1 MKKAT
6 KVWLITAA
14 ALVLIGCILF
24 AGVAALLK
32 WDFTKLGTVQY
43 ETNTHEISETFDSI
57 SINSDTADITFALS
71 ENGEC
76 TVDCL
81 EEENVPHSVSV
92 AEGTLIIEQVD
103 NRTVLDHIRHIGI
116 NIGSSRITVHLPK
129 TEYASLLIRESTGD
143 VQIPQDFTFRDVDIH
158 LSTGDVDF
166 SASVSDTLKIR
177 TSTGQIHAQNLSAGE
192 LDLTA
197 STGHVTVSGV
207 SCEGDVRVH
216 VTTGKVNLTDLA
228 CKNVITS
235 GNTGDIFMKNV
246 LASETFS
253 IERSTGDVTFDACD
267 AAEIFVTTDTGDVLG
282 TLRSDKVFFTQTD
295 TGDVNIPQSLTGG
308 RCEINTD
315 TGDILLRLA

>member
-14 ALVLIGCILF
+14 ALVLIGCVLF

-32 WDFTKLGTVQY
+32 WDFTKLATVQY
-43 ETNTHEISETFDSI
+43 ETNTYEISETFDCI
-57 SINSDTADITFALS
+57 SINSDTADTQFVFS
-71 ENGEC
+71 ETGKCEVVC
-76 TVDCL
+76 FD
-81 EEENVPHSVSV
+81 EENLRHSVSV
-92 AEGTLIIEQVD
+92 EDGTLIIELIDARSGFDYV
-103 NRTVLDHIRHIGI
+103 RHIGI
-116 NIGSSRITVHLPK
+116 NIGSPRITVYLPK

-143 VQIPQDFTFRDVDIH
+143 VQIPQDFIFRDVDIH

-177 TSTGQIHAQNLSAGE
+177 TSTGWIHAQNLSAGK

-197 STGHVTVSGV
+197 STGAVTVSGV
-207 SCEGDVRVH
+207 SCEGNVH
-216 VTTGKVNLTDLA
+216 VKVTTGKVNLTDIA
-228 CKNVITS
+228 CKNVFTN

-253 IERSTGDVTFDACD
+253 IERSTGDVAFDACD
-267 AAEIFVTTDTGDVLG
+267 AAEIFVTTDTGDVSG

-295 TGDVNIPQSLTGG
+295 TGDVDVPQSLTGG
-308 RCEINTD
+308 RCEITTD
-315 TGDILLRLA
+315 TGDIRLRLA

>member
-14 ALVLIGCILF
+14 ALVLIGCVLF

-32 WDFTKLGTVQY
+32 WDFTKLATVQY
-43 ETNTHEISETFDSI
+43 ETNTHEISEAFDCI
-57 SINSDTADITFALS
+57 SINSDTADIEFVLS
-71 ENGEC
+71 ESGNCEVVC
-76 TVDCL
+76 FD
-81 EEENVPHSVSV
+81 EENLRHSVSV
-92 AEGTLIIEQVD
+92 EDGTLTIELIDARSGFDYV
-103 NRTVLDHIRHIGI
+103 RHIGI
-116 NIGSSRITVHLPK
+116 NVGSSRITVYLPK
-129 TEYASLLIRESTGD
+129 TEYASLLIRESTGY
-143 VQIPQDFTFRDVDIH
+143 IEMPEDFSFKDVDIS

-166 SASVSDTLKIR
+166 GASASGLLKIR

-197 STGHVTVSGV
+197 STGNVTVSGV

-253 IERSTGDVTFDACD
+253 IERSTGDVAFDACD
-267 AAEIFVTTDTGDVLG
+267 AAEIFVTTDTGDVSG
-282 TLRSDKVFFTQTD
+282 TLLSDKVFLTRTD
-295 TGDVNIPQSLTGG
+295 TGDVDVPKTISGG
-308 RCEINTD
+308 RCEITTD
-315 TGDILLRLA
+315 TGDIRLRLA

>member
-14 ALVLIGCILF
+14 ALVLIGCVLF

-32 WDFTKLGTVQY
+32 WDFTKLATVQY
-43 ETNTHEISETFDSI
+43 ETNTHEISEAFDCI
-57 SINSDTADITFALS
+57 SINSDTADIEFVLS
-71 ENGEC
+71 ESGNCKVEC
-76 TVDCL
+76 LD
-81 EEENVPHSVSV
+81 EENLRHSVSV
-92 AEGTLIIEQVD
+92 EDGTLTIELIDARSGFDYV
-103 NRTVLDHIRHIGI
+103 RHIGI
-116 NIGSSRITVHLPK
+116 NVGSSRITVYLPK
-129 TEYASLLIRESTGD
+129 TEYASLLIRESTGY
-143 VQIPQDFTFRDVDIH
+143 IEMPEDFSFKDVDIS

-166 SASVSDTLKIR
+166 GASASGLLKIR

-216 VTTGKVNLTDLA
+216 VTTGKVNLTDIA
-228 CKNVITS
+228 CKNVFTN

-253 IERSTGDVTFDACD
+253 IERSTGDVAFDACD
-267 AAEIFVTTDTGDVLG
+267 AAEIFVTTDTGDVSG
-282 TLRSDKVFFTQTD
+282 TLCSDKVFFTQTD
-295 TGDVNIPQSLTGG
+295 TGDVDVPQSLTGG
-308 RCEINTD
+308 RCEITTD
-315 TGDILLRLA
+315 TGDVRISIQ

>member
-14 ALVLIGCILF
+14 ALVLIGCVLF

-32 WDFTKLGTVQY
+32 WDFTKLATVQY
-43 ETNTHEISETFDSI
+43 ETNTYEISEAFDCI
-57 SINSDTADITFALS
+57 SINSDTADTQFVFS
-71 ENGEC
+71 ETGKCEVVC
-76 TVDCL
+76 FD
-81 EEENVPHSVSV
+81 EENLRHSVSV
-92 AEGTLIIEQVD
+92 EDGTLIIELIDARSGFDYV
-103 NRTVLDHIRHIGI
+103 RHIGI
-116 NIGSSRITVHLPK
+116 NIGSPRITVYLPK

-143 VQIPQDFTFRDVDIH
+143 VQIPQDFIFRDVDIH

-207 SCEGDVRVH
+207 SCEGDVRVK

-253 IERSTGDVTFDACD
+253 IERSTGDVAFDACD
-267 AAEIFVTTDTGDVLG
+267 AAEIFVTTDTGDVSG
-282 TLRSDKVFFTQTD
+282 TLRSDKVFLTQTD
-295 TGDVNIPQSLTGG
+295 TGDVDVPQSLTGG
-308 RCEINTD
+308 RCEITTD
-315 TGDILLRLA
+315 TGDIRLRLA